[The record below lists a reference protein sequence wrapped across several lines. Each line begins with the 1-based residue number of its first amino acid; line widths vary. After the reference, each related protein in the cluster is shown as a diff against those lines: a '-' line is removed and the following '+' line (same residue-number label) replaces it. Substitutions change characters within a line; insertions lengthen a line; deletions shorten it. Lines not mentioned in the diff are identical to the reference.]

1 MTDEERESKQGSIDI
16 RKLPGYEVNIR
27 LTSFI
32 DAILVCNANA
42 VSFRKWHDKI
52 NTPALVVMLKEPAN
66 YSLRHETNLELQRQ
80 FSNFLMSAF
89 AVRDHWYALRNEYY
103 IGTAV
108 NEKINA
114 FTSETFGK
122 NELAS
127 FMHDFRNY
135 ITHKGYP
142 LVSQTF
148 SEKDHR
154 LINDVRFE
162 KEHPNVEVQYKSGIL
177 KEDYSLWLSNQLLI
191 GAEPDLY
198 MILNEDFNSLS
209 ALGALKNLDSIITDD
224 QDFNSDEFYQSTYQ
238 AGQYQGKQYALP
250 YEVNPTL
257 RFVNKTLLQQEGI
270 SLPKDNWSLEEFY
283 NVCRQLTKDSNND
296 GIIDQYGCYNY
307 EWINAIYAS
316 GIELFN
322 ETGTTCDFNNH
333 EVKSAIQFIEKLNAL
348 NRGFNI
354 TSNDFDQGKVAF
366 APMQFSQYRT
376 YKPYPYRVSKYST
389 FEWDVIEMPQSS
401 EQHLTQLSSLM
412 MGMSMRTSAPE
423 LAWQLLKE
431 FTYSQASQQDIYEY
445 SQGVSPLKE
454 VTESKQVLKLLE
466 EDTLGDSKIDMRVLS
481 QVMEYPTT
489 NTRFRKYEAAMKIAD
504 NQINQALQNN
514 LDLDTSLTALQ
525 KEITNYLNE

>member
-1 MTDEERESKQGSIDI
+1 MIKKNKIMIIVLVLVMGIGLIYYHNQKKVLTIGIFAGSNWDV
-16 RKLPGYEVNIR
+16 PTFDYYEMI
-27 LTSFI
+27 
-32 DAILVCNANA
+32 
-42 VSFRKWHDKI
+42 DKI
-52 NTPALVVMLKEPAN
+52 
-66 YSLRHETNLELQRQ
+66 
-80 FSNFLMSAF
+80 
-89 AVRDHWYALRNEYY
+89 
-103 IGTAV
+103 I
-108 NEKINA
+108 
-114 FTSETFGK
+114 
-122 NELAS
+122 
-127 FMHDFRNY
+127 
-135 ITHKGYP
+135 
-142 LVSQTF
+142 
-148 SEKDHR
+148 
-154 LINDVRFE
+154 VRFE

-257 RFVNKTLLQQEGI
+257 MFVNKTLLQQEGI

-504 NQINQALQNN
+504 NKINQALQNN

>member
-66 YSLRHETNLELQRQ
+66 YSLRHETNLGLQRQ

-162 KEHPNVEVQYKSGIL
+162 KEQLLEYKKWSTLSKQYINRIENSISLISCVSEYSEIL
-177 KEDYSLWLSNQLLI
+177 RLYYYTLVKMLEEWHKEDLSL
-191 GAEPDLY
+191 
-198 MILNEDFNSLS
+198 
-209 ALGALKNLDSIITDD
+209 LKH
-224 QDFNSDEFYQSTYQ
+224 Y
-238 AGQYQGKQYALP
+238 
-250 YEVNPTL
+250 
-257 RFVNKTLLQQEGI
+257 
-270 SLPKDNWSLEEFY
+270 
-283 NVCRQLTKDSNND
+283 KDS
-296 GIIDQYGCYNY
+296 YGLK
-307 EWINAIYAS
+307 INIVQ
-316 GIELFN
+316 
-322 ETGTTCDFNNH
+322 T
-333 EVKSAIQFIEKLNAL
+333 KL
-348 NRGFNI
+348 
-354 TSNDFDQGKVAF
+354 
-366 APMQFSQYRT
+366 
-376 YKPYPYRVSKYST
+376 
-389 FEWDVIEMPQSS
+389 PQ
-401 EQHLTQLSSLM
+401 
-412 MGMSMRTSAPE
+412 
-423 LAWQLLKE
+423 
-431 FTYSQASQQDIYEY
+431 
-445 SQGVSPLKE
+445 
-454 VTESKQVLKLLE
+454 
-466 EDTLGDSKIDMRVLS
+466 
-481 QVMEYPTT
+481 
-489 NTRFRKYEAAMKIAD
+489 
-504 NQINQALQNN
+504 
-514 LDLDTSLTALQ
+514 
-525 KEITNYLNE
+525 

>member
-1 MTDEERESKQGSIDI
+1 MPAVSKAAPERGTGTDTFSPR
-16 RKLPGYEVNIR
+16 RKLKAAPRSCGSLSYSDRRIH
-27 LTSFI
+27 SQ
-32 DAILVCNANA
+32 D
-42 VSFRKWHDKI
+42 RKAFHRTDRI
-52 NTPALVVMLKEPAN
+52 PV
-66 YSLRHETNLELQRQ
+66 RHESL
-80 FSNFLMSAF
+80 
-89 AVRDHWYALRNEYY
+89 
-103 IGTAV
+103 
-108 NEKINA
+108 
-114 FTSETFGK
+114 
-122 NELAS
+122 
-127 FMHDFRNY
+127 
-135 ITHKGYP
+135 P
-142 LVSQTF
+142 LPVSVHT
-148 SEKDHR
+148 
-154 LINDVRFE
+154 
-162 KEHPNVEVQYKSGIL
+162 
-177 KEDYSLWLSNQLLI
+177 WLHIPPPSDRGGQN
-191 GAEPDLY
+191 PLY
-198 MILNEDFNSLS
+198 
-209 ALGALKNLDSIITDD
+209 
-224 QDFNSDEFYQSTYQ
+224 FNSDEFYQSTYQ

-257 RFVNKTLLQQEGI
+257 MFVNKTLLQQEGI

>member
-162 KEHPNVEVQYKSGIL
+162 KEQLLEYKSGL
-177 KEDYSLWLSNQLLI
+177 H
-191 GAEPDLY
+191 
-198 MILNEDFNSLS
+198 F
-209 ALGALKNLDSIITDD
+209 
-224 QDFNSDEFYQSTYQ
+224 
-238 AGQYQGKQYALP
+238 
-250 YEVNPTL
+250 
-257 RFVNKTLLQQEGI
+257 
-270 SLPKDNWSLEEFY
+270 
-283 NVCRQLTKDSNND
+283 
-296 GIIDQYGCYNY
+296 
-307 EWINAIYAS
+307 
-316 GIELFN
+316 
-322 ETGTTCDFNNH
+322 
-333 EVKSAIQFIEKLNAL
+333 
-348 NRGFNI
+348 
-354 TSNDFDQGKVAF
+354 
-366 APMQFSQYRT
+366 
-376 YKPYPYRVSKYST
+376 
-389 FEWDVIEMPQSS
+389 
-401 EQHLTQLSSLM
+401 
-412 MGMSMRTSAPE
+412 
-423 LAWQLLKE
+423 
-431 FTYSQASQQDIYEY
+431 
-445 SQGVSPLKE
+445 
-454 VTESKQVLKLLE
+454 
-466 EDTLGDSKIDMRVLS
+466 
-481 QVMEYPTT
+481 
-489 NTRFRKYEAAMKIAD
+489 
-504 NQINQALQNN
+504 QNN
-514 LDLDTSLTALQ
+514 
-525 KEITNYLNE
+525 I